1 MVETVTYGAFF
12 LLSSVILA
20 SALAV
25 VLLRNVLHSALAL
38 IATFF
43 AVAGIYVLLEAEFL
57 AAVQVLIYVG
67 AVAVLMLFAIMLTQR
82 VTGTGT
88 KVTNEQVL
96 LAAVVASAL
105 FAAVLAPVAWNAA
118 WNVSRGPVIPEAIRE
133 LGLQLVTTYALP
145 FEVAAVLLLVAMV
158 GAIII
163 AREA

>member
-12 LLSSVILA
+12 LLSAAILV

-82 VTGTGT
+82 IVDRGAR
-88 KVTNEQVL
+88 VTNEQKL
-96 LAAVVASAL
+96 LAALVALAL

-118 WNVSRGPVIPEAIRE
+118 WKVSRGPVVPEAIRE

-145 FEVAAVLLLVAMV
+145 FEVAAVLLLVALV

>member
-1 MVETVTYGAFF
+1 MAETVTYGAFF
-12 LLSSVILA
+12 LLSAVILA

-96 LAAVVASAL
+96 LAAVVALAL

-118 WNVSRGPVIPEAIRE
+118 WNVSQGPVIPEAIRE

-145 FEVAAVLLLVAMV
+145 FEVAAVLLLVALV

>member
-1 MVETVTYGAFF
+1 MAETVTYGAFF
-12 LLSSVILA
+12 LLSAVVLI

-82 VTGTGT
+82 IVDRGAR
-88 KVTNEQVL
+88 VTNEQVL
-96 LAAVVASAL
+96 LAALVALAL

-118 WNVSRGPVIPEAIRE
+118 WNVSQEPVIPEAIRE

-145 FEVAAVLLLVAMV
+145 FEVAAVLLLVALV
-158 GAIII
+158 GAIIM
-163 AREA
+163 ARET